1 MIDFVDNF
9 LFHHEYE
16 SVINYCLNAPYYYG
30 EQDSKR
36 TRPTGMISNI
46 TEENFIFKLFDKKI
60 NKKVEQVKNL
70 SIYRMYIN
78 CFAPDEKAF
87 FHIDGNCGITCLF
100 YVNSDYDVDD
110 GGETQFILNN
120 TGVNILPL
128 PNRLSFFD
136 ATILH
141 KATSIKNKHRFTIA
155 VKYS

>member
-1 MIDFVDNF
+1 MNPADVQSWIRDAEKAFSQATD
-9 LFHHEYE
+9 LDSLKTARLAH
-16 SVINYCLNAPYYYG
+16 LGDKAP
-30 EQDSKR
+30 
-36 TRPTGMISNI
+36 IS
-46 TEENFIFKLFDKKI
+46 LASRS
-60 NKKVEQVKNL
+60 L
-70 SIYRMYIN
+70 GSL
-78 CFAPDEKAF
+78 APDEKAF

-141 KATSIKNKHRFTIA
+141 KATSFKNKHRFTIA